1 MPKINRDKVE
11 DAEMITERFLMDKS
25 VRYGVLKFLSKSIIW
40 ANQLKPENWNL
51 NLDKN
56 GQFIRFNIGH
66 EYCIEIFQDR
76 ISVLCLKAVLQKSL
90 QSKKVKIQFK
100 GYLGRKKILSYDLNN
115 VPDCLAKVPDSV
127 GCYIEHD
134 QILECLPLLE
144 KANRSFIEYAILNT
158 RQLPVMRDAHSI
170 GYIDYLLKLGLLN
183 DRTLIND
190 NQEDLR
196 IPEEIPIDEIEY
208 LSEGAKKVITVNGY
222 ERNPKARKKCIDHW
236 KAVCIVCGFD
246 FYEMYGEIGN
256 GFIHVHHIIPIS
268 EIGEEYEI
276 DPIKDLIP
284 VCPNCH
290 SMIHRTNPPLTIEE
304 LKKKIERIKPATNKA
319 YNDHVG

>member
-1 MPKINRDKVE
+1 MSKIDRNKIE
-11 DAEMITERFLMDKS
+11 DAKMITERFLMDKS
-25 VRYGVLKFLSKSIIW
+25 VRYDVLKFLSKSIIW
-40 ANQLKPENWNL
+40 ANQLNPENWNL

-56 GQFIRFNIGH
+56 GQFIRFNVGH
-66 EYCIEIFQDR
+66 EYCIEIFQEQ
-76 ISVLCLKAVLQKSL
+76 ISILCLKEVLKQDL

-100 GYLGRKKILSYDLNN
+100 GYLNRNKILSNDLNN

-127 GCYIEHD
+127 GCYIEYE
-134 QILECLPLLE
+134 QISECLPLLE
-144 KANRSFIEYAILNT
+144 KANRAFIEYAILNT
-158 RQLPVMRDAHSI
+158 RQLPVMRNAHSI
-170 GYIDYLLKLGLLN
+170 GYIDYLSKLGLLN
-183 DRTLIND
+183 DGTLMNEH
-190 NQEDLR
+190 QELR
-196 IPEEIPIDEIEY
+196 IPEEIPVDEIEC
-208 LSEGAKKVITVNGY
+208 LCEGAKKVITVNSY
-222 ERNPKARKKCIDHW
+222 ERNLKAREKCIDYW